1 MIMIYSAD
9 AATGRLYTD
18 PKQRAYID
26 AELLQEKA
34 TLTRTA
40 AVLDRISVLLGF
52 LSFEALD
59 TYARCNGITKDVLMS
74 WILSGEIAAVL
85 HRLSQ
90 SAEDIEKCHQWVA
103 DVYHCSDC
111 WGQTMTEEDMRETL
125 IEHQKEKFP
134 DEYSPDPAMA
144 AECAAY
150 WNELCAMYPN

>member
-9 AATGRLYTD
+9 AAGRLYTD

-26 AELLQEKA
+26 ADLLQEKA
-34 TLTRTA
+34 TFTRTA
-40 AVLDRISVLLGF
+40 AVLDRIAAVLGYP
-52 LSFEALD
+52 SFDALRTYTRCTGVTED
-59 TYARCNGITKDVLMS
+59 TLMS
-74 WILSGEIAAVL
+74 WILSGNTAHIRRISHTAEEIEEC
-85 HRLSQ
+85 R
-90 SAEDIEKCHQWVA
+90 QWVA

-134 DEYSPDPAMA
+134 DEYSPDPSLA

-150 WNELCAMYPN
+150 WNELCTMYPN